1 MNNLREGE
9 KVEFVNNLREGEKVK
24 FVNNMRE
31 GEKVE
36 FVNNLRE
43 VNLETLIYGLV
54 VFNAYKR
61 DLNNQRLV

>member
-9 KVEFVNNLREGEKVK
+9 KVEFVNNL
-24 FVNNMRE
+24 RE